1 MQANPRRQL
10 IGSIGA
16 HESWARTSDRPAR
29 TAPARQ
35 AFDKRFEREVD
46 PDNTLTPAE
55 RAIRAAH
62 LRKAYFQRLAL
73 ASAKARRGGGDAA

>member
-1 MQANPRRQL
+1 MSTAPNRQL

-16 HESWARTSDRPAR
+16 HESWARTEDRTAR

-35 AFDKRFEREVD
+35 AFDKRFELEVD
-46 PDNTLTPAE
+46 PDNLLTPE
-55 RAIRAAH
+55 DRAIRAGH

-73 ASAKARRGGGDAA
+73 ASAKARSGGNDAA